1 MIFLKGQYKYNR
13 TTITFDCGSKELK
26 DKAINLARNFKP
38 VKISLSDL
46 CQIALREFIEKY
58 EEKI

>member
-1 MIFLKGQYKYNR
+1 MSDKKDKR

-26 DKAINLARNFKP
+26 DKAREIAKSFRP

-46 CQIALREFIEKY
+46 CQIALREYIEKKS
-58 EEKI
+58 ERK